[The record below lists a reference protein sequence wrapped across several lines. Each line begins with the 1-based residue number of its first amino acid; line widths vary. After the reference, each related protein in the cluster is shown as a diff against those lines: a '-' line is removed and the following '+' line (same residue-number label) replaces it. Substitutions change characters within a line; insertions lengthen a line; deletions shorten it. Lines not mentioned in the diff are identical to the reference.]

1 MQNTN
6 INNGFIQ
13 PFIPEDGASLPRTRD
28 WQYRA
33 WSTHLDQPFDLLT
46 HSAAVYWLWVID
58 EIHRG
63 RQNRNRTRD

>member
-1 MQNTN
+1 MNTQ

-13 PFIPEDGASLPRTRD
+13 PIMPEDRRTRD

-33 WSTHLDQPFDLLT
+33 WSNHLGADESFTLLT
-46 HSAAVYWLWVID
+46 HGAAVYWLWVID

-63 RQNRNRTRD
+63 RQNRNRARD